1 MQSVSEFNGDKYQV
15 VCNKQNMPL
24 KINKEE
30 NTYMLDFEVQNNN
43 FDLNK
48 LMDFQ
53 IYNLIKQLNQDII
66 EDIEIISQPTNDEIE
81 VLFLFKRFG
90 KNAGVPQK
98 YLFLNTIR
106 QKTDN
111 LILFTSKDS
120 EAKNIDFIKNHDAER
135 MRCNFAKLTILTIK
149 DKVRLNYLFSIDTKE
164 DLPIYMENMIGLM
177 MKKIFYNLKLVLEKS
192 L

>member
-1 MQSVSEFNGDKYQV
+1 MESVSEFNGDKYQV

-24 KINKEE
+24 KLNKDK
-30 NTYMLDFEVQNNN
+30 NTYMLDFEVQNKN

-53 IYNLIKQLNQDII
+53 IYNLIKQVNQDII
-66 EDIEIISQPTNDEIE
+66 EDIQIISQPNQDEIE

-98 YLFLNTIR
+98 YLILNTIR
-106 QKTDN
+106 KKTDN

-120 EAKNIDFIKNHDAER
+120 SINNIEYLQNYDAER
-135 MRCNFAKLTILTIK
+135 MKCNFAKLTVLTIK
-149 DKVRLNYLFSIDTKE
+149 DKIRLNYLFSIDIKE

-177 MKKIFYNLKLVLEKS
+177 MKKIFYNLKLVLDKD
-192 L
+192 